1 MKKTIT
7 SLMLGLIAFTA
18 NSQTVVNDFES
29 FTLTPN
35 SFYKDT
41 NSVPFQTPSA
51 LFRHEWTNGQFAYWS
66 GGFSYTNKNDTVNG
80 DYNNVYNCR
89 AYTGYNNSAKYVTG
103 QDHGVIVVKSPY
115 NMVDGFYITNTNY
128 AYKSMKFGDSFA
140 KKFGGTTGNDPDWF
154 KITAKGYL
162 NGNMK
167 ADSAEFYLADYRF
180 TNNAS
185 DYIVQNWQ
193 WFNTSVLNTVDS
205 VKFFMYS
212 SDVGQ
217 FGINTPLFFSLD
229 NVTVTYSAVGIPE
242 NQNALNLQVY
252 PNPFN
257 GTLYFK
263 TETDQTV
270 NILVSDI
277 TGKNVAEDKLENG
290 KNHINLSFLEKGIY
304 FVEVSSTEY
313 KVVKKL
319 IKN

>member
-1 MKKTIT
+1 
-7 SLMLGLIAFTA
+7 
-18 NSQTVVNDFES
+18 
-29 FTLTPN
+29 
-35 SFYKDT
+35 
-41 NSVPFQTPSA
+41 
-51 LFRHEWTNGQFAYWS
+51 
-66 GGFSYTNKNDTVNG
+66 
-80 DYNNVYNCR
+80 
-89 AYTGYNNSAKYVTG
+89 
-103 QDHGVIVVKSPY
+103 
-115 NMVDGFYITNTNY
+115 
-128 AYKSMKFGDSFA
+128 
-140 KKFGGTTGNDPDWF
+140 
-154 KITAKGYL
+154 
-162 NGNMK
+162 
-167 ADSAEFYLADYRF
+167 SAEFYLADYRF

-263 TETDQTV
+263 TEADQTV